1 MRKLMILFMAL
12 LLPLSAI
19 NMRADEEDA
28 VIKIPLNYG
37 KGVDLRRDFSQEL
50 VVSCYYGMM
59 SSIQTSFFADLGEIE
74 VYVTNCSTGEMWYD
88 TFDSGVEPHTV
99 LYISGAAGLYEITY
113 TTESGDVYEGSFIVE

>member
-1 MRKLMILFMAL
+1 MFLFMAL

-59 SSIQTSFFADLGEIE
+59 SSIQTSVFADVGEIE
-74 VYVTNCSTGEMWYD
+74 V
-88 TFDSGVEPHTV
+88 
-99 LYISGAAGLYEITY
+99 
-113 TTESGDVYEGSFIVE
+113 

>member
-1 MRKLMILFMAL
+1 MAL

-50 VVSCYYGMM
+50 IISCYYGMM
-59 SSIQTSFFADLGEIE
+59 SCIQTSVSSDLGEVE
-74 VYVTNCSTGEMWYD
+74 VSVTNCSTGDMWYD
-88 TFDSGVEPHTV
+88 TFDSGEEPYTV

-113 TTESGDVYEGSFIVE
+113 TTESGDVYEGSFMI

>member
-1 MRKLMILFMAL
+1 MILFMAL